1 MDVKA
6 ATDPVSKALWYIE
19 TRFDRELALDDI
31 AAHAGLSRFALMRAF
46 AATTGRP
53 IKQYVRGRRL
63 TEAARA
69 LAAGAPDILAV
80 ALDHGYGS
88 HEAFTRAFRE
98 QFATTPEAVRDA
110 GSVATLPLVEAVRS
124 SEFARTPLEP
134 PRSEHAERLLIAGLA
149 ERDYRRIPLLWQR
162 FGPSIGTLP
171 AQTGHDTYGVCANA
185 DDGGSFTYFAGVE
198 VARFDGLPA
207 EFTTIRI
214 PEARYAVFEHRGH
227 VSTIR
232 STFEAIWRSWQ
243 PYNDAL
249 DAPFF
254 ERYGDAFDPHSG
266 NGTVEI
272 WVPIP

>member
-1 MDVKA
+1 MDVTTA
-6 ATDPVSKALWYIE
+6 PDPVSKALWYIE
-19 TRFDRELALDDI
+19 TRFGQDLALDDI
-31 AAHAGLSRFALMRAF
+31 AAHAGLSRFALTRAF

-53 IKQYVRGRRL
+53 IMQYVRGRRL
-63 TEAARA
+63 TEAARV
-69 LAAGAPDILAV
+69 LATGAPDILAV

-110 GSVATLPLVEAVRS
+110 GSVATLALVEAVRS
-124 SEFARTPLEP
+124 TDFAWTPLEP
-134 PRSEHAERLLIAGLA
+134 PRIEHADRLLIAGLA

-162 FGPSIGTLP
+162 FGPAIGTLP
-171 AQTGHDTYGVCANA
+171 SQTGHDTFGVCANA
-185 DDGGSFTYFAGVE
+185 DDTGTFTYIAGVE
-198 VARFDGLPA
+198 VARFDAIPA

-232 STFEAIWRSWQ
+232 ATFNAIWRSWQ

-254 ERYGDAFDPHSG
+254 ERYGNAFDPHSG